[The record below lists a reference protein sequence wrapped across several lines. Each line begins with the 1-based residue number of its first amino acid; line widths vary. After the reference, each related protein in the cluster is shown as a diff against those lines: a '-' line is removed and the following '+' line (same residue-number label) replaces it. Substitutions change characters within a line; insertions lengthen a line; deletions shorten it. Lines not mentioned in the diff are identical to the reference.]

1 MSPQGIRL
9 QRVPRLCRGGKAPP
23 CTPIQ
28 PFKLDEDPKKW
39 DKLTTWIEYLN
50 YEYWWLGKCT
60 SDIER
65 LESEHDKAWQQF
77 VDKIVRPH
85 EMKEFVR
92 NMASPME
99 RANEREQ
106 TQRVV
111 ERPES
116 EAKRIYLL
124 TQEDPK
130 RFRIP
135 KAKRILL
142 CQD

>member
-1 MSPQGIRL
+1 
-9 QRVPRLCRGGKAPP
+9 
-23 CTPIQ
+23 

-65 LESEHDKAWQQF
+65 LESEHDKAWQEF

-142 CQD
+142 CQV